1 MKKSD
6 NDHIHWYPS
15 SWYRANWRKWV
26 MAIIF
31 IALAPALSAVDSPAT
46 PGSIWVIEIDGAI
59 GPATSDYLLRG
70 FEDAHEASAS
80 LIIIQM
86 NTPGG
91 LDTSMRDII
100 EAILNSDIPVASF
113 VSPQG
118 SRAAS
123 AGTYISYA
131 AHIAAMAPAT
141 NLGAATP
148 VQIGAPSMPTP
159 PGQEAEETPEAGSTA
174 MEKKIVNDAAAY
186 IRGLA
191 ELRGRNI
198 DWAEEAVREASSLS
212 ATEALELNVVDLIA
226 DDVNDLVS
234 QLENKS
240 IIIKDNEITLSL
252 EGKEIY
258 YLVPDWRTEFLTII
272 TNPNLVLVLGM
283 IGIYGIIL
291 EFYNPGAAVPGV
303 VGVICLILAGYSL
316 QLLPVDYAGLVLV
329 FLGIILMIGEAMIP
343 SFGIMGVGGIVAFSI
358 GGLML
363 FDTELEAFQV
373 GYPALGATALMS
385 ALLIFVTINIALKIR
400 RKSVTT
406 GIETI
411 IGQKGQVLTNPE
423 DGVQVRVGAEIWA
436 ATCSDDLTP
445 GDAIQVLEVDGMML
459 RVAKSTAE

>member
-1 MKKSD
+1 MKNALK
-6 NDHIHWYPS
+6 WFQS
-15 SWYRANWRKWV
+15 SLLLV
-26 MAIIF
+26 F
-31 IALAPALSAVDSPAT
+31 IVLGHPLPAEEEYAAPGA
-46 PGSIWVIEIDGAI
+46 IWVIEIDGAI
-59 GPATSDYLLRG
+59 GPATSDYILRG
-70 FEDAHEASAS
+70 FEKAHEASAS

-86 NTPGG
+86 DTPGG

-100 EAILNSDIPVASF
+100 ETILNSDIPVASF

-159 PGQEAEETPEAGSTA
+159 PGQEAEEKPEAGTTA
-174 MEKKIVNDAAAY
+174 MEKKMVNDASAY

-212 ATEALELNVVDLIA
+212 ASEALELNVIDLIA
-226 DDVNDLVS
+226 DDISDLVS
-234 QLENKS
+234 QLEGKS
-240 IIIKDNEITLSL
+240 ITINDSEVILSL
-252 EGKEIY
+252 EGRQIHY
-258 YLVPDWRTEFLTII
+258 HLPDWRTEFLTII

-283 IGIYGIIL
+283 LGIYGIIL
-291 EFYNPGAAVPGV
+291 EFYNPGATVPGV
-303 VGVICLILAGYSL
+303 VGVICLVLAGYSL

-411 IGQKGQVLTNPE
+411 IGEKGQVLTNPE
-423 DGVQVRVGAEIWA
+423 DGIQVRVGAEIWT
-436 ATCSDDLTP
+436 ATSNDDLTP
-445 GDAIQVLEVDGMML
+445 GDAIQVLEVDGMTL
-459 RVAKSTAE
+459 RVAKSTAI